1 MRVEEIAIHCVIFIA
16 NVAIYALLFKVWKY
30 LNSKPLG
37 FQTVLDDLAKD
48 GMILLALT
56 LNYNCGVSSYQQ
68 KTFCLTFHYL
78 PSVRWWWKPAMKKT
92 EGQIFANYHHTQ
104 HTTVDTY
111 LVLNVQWLISYYPT
125 FGPCL
130 IFSSGLQES
139 ILARGL
145 EMHNYNWQLDVNFG
159 SVI

>member
-56 LNYNCGVSSYQQ
+56 LTYNCGFSSYQQ
-68 KTFCLTFHYL
+68 KTFCLTFQYL
-78 PSVRWWWKPAMKKT
+78 PSVRW
-92 EGQIFANYHHTQ
+92 
-104 HTTVDTY
+104 
-111 LVLNVQWLISYYPT
+111 
-125 FGPCL
+125 
-130 IFSSGLQES
+130 
-139 ILARGL
+139 
-145 EMHNYNWQLDVNFG
+145 
-159 SVI
+159 